1 MLKRVLVLL
10 LLPLSSLGCKADNL
24 NLKIRYDQV
33 HGLQKGDPVIFEQNP
48 IGIVTGVSYRDN
60 GDYLVSVV
68 IKKDSNTVATEHT
81 KFFIVD
87 DPVRQGH
94 KAVEVAQIRPG
105 GSLLKNQVTVEGS
118 TRASVFF
125 DQMMGGFEKG
135 FENLKKEFE
144 QFSQE
149 LSKVPESEAFKKL
162 ENELKDLAEAIE
174 QSGKAAR
181 EEIEQQWLP
190 RLKQELEKLKERLRK
205 LGREDELKPLEIE
218 LERIKT
224 SLYNHITIL

>member
-1 MLKRVLVLL
+1 MFKKILVLL
-10 LLPLSSLGCKADNL
+10 LLPLISLGCKADGL

-33 HGLQKGDPVIFEQNP
+33 HGLQKGDQVIFEQHP
-48 IGIVTGVSYRDN
+48 VGIVTGVSYRDN

-68 IKKDSNTVATEHT
+68 IKKDYTTVVTEHT
-81 KFFIVD
+81 RFFIAD
-87 DPVRQGH
+87 DLVRQGY

-105 GSLLKNQVTVEGS
+105 GSLLNNQATVEGS

-125 DQMMGGFEKG
+125 DQMKDG

-149 LSKVPESEAFKKL
+149 LSMIPESEAFKKL

-190 RLKQELEKLKERLRK
+190 RFKQELEKLKERLRK

-224 SLYNHITIL
+224 YL

>member
-1 MLKRVLVLL
+1 MFKKVLVLL
-10 LLPLSSLGCKADNL
+10 LLPLISLGCKADGL
-24 NLKIRYDQV
+24 NLKVRYDQV
-33 HGLQKGDPVIFEQNP
+33 HGPQKGDQVIFEQHP

-68 IKKDSNTVATEHT
+68 IKKDSTAAATEHSR
-81 KFFIVD
+81 FFIAD
-87 DPVRQGH
+87 DLVRQGN

-105 GSLLKNQVTVEGS
+105 GSLLKNQATVEGS

-125 DQMMGGFEKG
+125 DQIKDG
-135 FENLKKEFE
+135 FENGFDNLRKEFE

-174 QSGKAAR
+174 KSGKAAR

-190 RLKQELEKLKERLRK
+190 RLKQELEILKEQLRK

-218 LERIKT
+218 LERLKT
-224 SLYNHITIL
+224 YL

>member
-10 LLPLSSLGCKADNL
+10 LLPLISLGCRADNL

-33 HGLQKGDPVIFEQNP
+33 HGLQKGDQVIFEQHP
-48 IGIVTGVSYRDN
+48 IGIVTGVSYRNN

-68 IKKDSNTVATEHT
+68 IKKGSNAVVTEHT
-81 KFFIVD
+81 RFFIAD

-94 KAVEVAQIRPG
+94 KAVEVVQIRPG
-105 GSLLKNQVTVEGS
+105 GSLLKNQATVEGS

-125 DQMMGGFEKG
+125 DQMKSGFG
-135 FENLKKEFE
+135 NLKKEFE

-149 LSKVPESEAFKKL
+149 LSKVLESEAFKKL
-162 ENELKDLAEAIE
+162 ENELKDLAGEIE
-174 QSGKAAR
+174 QAGKAAR

-190 RLKQELEKLKERLRK
+190 RFKQELEKLKERLRK
-205 LGREDELKPLEIE
+205 LGREDELKQLEIE

-224 SLYNHITIL
+224 SL

>member
-1 MLKRVLVLL
+1 MFKRVLMLL
-10 LLPLSSLGCKADNL
+10 LLPLISLGCKADGL
-24 NLKIRYDQV
+24 NLKILYDQV
-33 HGLQKGDPVIFEQNP
+33 HGLQKGDQVIFEQHP
-48 IGIVTGVSYRDN
+48 VGIVTGVSYRDN
-60 GDYLVSVV
+60 GDYLVTIV
-68 IKKDSNTVATEHT
+68 IKKDSNAVATEHT
-81 KFFIVD
+81 RFFIVD
-87 DPVRQGH
+87 DTVRQGY
-94 KAVEVAQIRPG
+94 KAVEVVQIRPG
-105 GSLLKNQVTVEGS
+105 GSLLKNQATVEGS

-125 DQMMGGFEKG
+125 DQMKSG

-174 QSGKAAR
+174 KSGKAAR

-190 RLKQELEKLKERLRK
+190 RFKQELEKLKERLRK

-224 SLYNHITIL
+224 YL

>member
-1 MLKRVLVLL
+1 MFKKVLVLL
-10 LLPLSSLGCKADNL
+10 LLPLISLGCKADGL

-33 HGLQKGDPVIFEQNP
+33 HGLQKGDQVIFEQHP
-48 IGIVTGVSYRDN
+48 IGIVTGVSYRDH

-68 IKKDSNTVATEHT
+68 IKKDSNAAATEHSR
-81 KFFIVD
+81 FFIAD
-87 DPVRQGH
+87 DLVRQGH
-94 KAVEVAQIRPG
+94 KAVEIAQIRPG
-105 GSLLKNQVTVEGS
+105 GSLLKNQATVEGS

-125 DQMMGGFEKG
+125 DQMKDGFENG

-144 QFSQE
+144 QLSQE
-149 LSKVPESEAFKKL
+149 LSKVPESEAFKNL
-162 ENELKDLAEAIE
+162 ENELKDLAGAIE
-174 QSGKAAR
+174 KSGKAAR

-190 RLKQELEKLKERLRK
+190 RLKQELEELKERLRR

-224 SLYNHITIL
+224 YL

>member
-1 MLKRVLVLL
+1 MLKKVLVLL
-10 LLPLSSLGCKADNL
+10 LLPLISIGCKADNL
-24 NLKIRYDQV
+24 NLTIRYDHVQ
-33 HGLQKGDPVIFEQNP
+33 GLQKGDPVIFEQKP
-48 IGIVTGVSYRDN
+48 VGTVTGVSYRDN

-68 IKKDSNTVATEHT
+68 IKKDSNAVATEHT
-81 KFFIVD
+81 RFFIAD

-105 GSLLKNQVTVEGS
+105 GSFLKNQATVEGS

-125 DQMMGGFEKG
+125 DQIKGGFEKG
-135 FENLKKEFE
+135 FDGLKQKFG
-144 QFSQE
+144 QFSKE
-149 LSKVPESEAFKKL
+149 LSKVSESEAFKKL
-162 ENELKDLAEAIE
+162 ENELKDLAGEIE

-190 RLKQELEKLKERLRK
+190 RFKQELEKLKKRLRK

-224 SLYNHITIL
+224 YL

>member
-10 LLPLSSLGCKADNL
+10 LLPLISLGCKADGL

-33 HGLQKGDPVIFEQNP
+33 HGLQKGDQVIFEQHP
-48 IGIVTGVSYRDN
+48 VGIVTGVSYKDN

-68 IKKDSNTVATEHT
+68 IKKDSNAVVTEHT
-81 KFFIVD
+81 RFFIAD
-87 DPVRQGH
+87 DPVRHDH

-105 GSLLKNQVTVEGS
+105 GSLLKNQATVEGS

-125 DQMMGGFEKG
+125 DQIKSGFEKG
-135 FENLKKEFE
+135 FENLKKELE

-162 ENELKDLAEAIE
+162 KNKLKDMAGEIE

-181 EEIEQQWLP
+181 KEIEQQWLP
-190 RLKQELEKLKERLRK
+190 RLKHELEKLKERLQK

-224 SLYNHITIL
+224 SL